1 LKKEQRQKRVRFG
14 FEVDENS
21 SLSVEDV
28 RLAESLFSRMA
39 ARRLQSESATLE
51 VTEPVS
57 DSKPEVNHRKHGKR

>member
-1 LKKEQRQKRVRFG
+1 MKKEQRQKRVRFG

-21 SLSVEDV
+21 SFSVEDV

-51 VTEPVS
+51 ATEPVS
-57 DSKPEVNHRKHGKR
+57 DSKPEVNRRKHGKR